1 MSGMS
6 DMLDFAKA
14 GAKALYWGGL
24 VFVVTLTELYTVIF
38 SVAEPYYW
46 LLLPI
51 ALALLGAWLAR
62 FPGRVWLV
70 FFIFAFV
77 PALLQLAISL

>member
-1 MSGMS
+1 MG

-14 GAKALYWGGL
+14 GAKALYWGRL
-24 VFVVTLTELYTVIF
+24 VFLVTLTELYTVIF
-38 SVAEPYYW
+38 SIAEPYYW

-62 FPGRVWLV
+62 FPGRVWIC
-70 FFIFAFV
+70 FFVFAFV
-77 PALLQLAISL
+77 PALLQLAMFVT